1 MLVTDKDDGDDDDN
15 DDDDDNYVNGDD
27 DDEGGDWRVLK
38 FDVIKN
44 KICEIMGFVKIF

>member
-1 MLVTDKDDGDDDDN
+1 MLVTDKDEG
-15 DDDDDNYVNGDD
+15 DDDDNYVNGDD

-44 KICEIMGFVKIF
+44 